1 MTNCTAPRRWPM
13 GERVVNANGRK
24 AAIRA
29 TAGNIFAR
37 QESRKTG
44 VACTSTFSTGQD
56 VAEPN

>member
-1 MTNCTAPRRWPM
+1 M
-13 GERVVNANGRK
+13 GERAINVSGRK